1 MIEITLDTAQVR
13 LALEK
18 LQRATGNLEPVFNDI
33 GEHLINTTR
42 QRFETKKTPDG
53 TDWKENRPS
62 TQKRKGGDNPLI
74 GETRELSTSIS
85 KDVRPTVL
93 QVGSALEYAAMQ
105 QFGGTK
111 DEFPNLWGD
120 IPARPFLGLSDDDE
134 KEVLALV
141 MDHLQRAAGV

>member
-1 MIEITLDTAQVR
+1 MIEITLDTAAVR
-13 LALEK
+13 RSLEN
-18 LQRATGNLEPVFNDI
+18 LQRAAGNLEPAFKDI

-42 QRFETKKTPDG
+42 QRFETKKAPDG
-53 TDWKENRPS
+53 TAWARNSAATE
-62 TQKRKGGDNPLI
+62 KRKGADNPLI

-93 QVGSALEYAAMQ
+93 EVGSALEYAAMQ

-134 KEVLALV
+134 EEVLALA
-141 MDHLQRAAGV
+141 MDHLRRAAGV